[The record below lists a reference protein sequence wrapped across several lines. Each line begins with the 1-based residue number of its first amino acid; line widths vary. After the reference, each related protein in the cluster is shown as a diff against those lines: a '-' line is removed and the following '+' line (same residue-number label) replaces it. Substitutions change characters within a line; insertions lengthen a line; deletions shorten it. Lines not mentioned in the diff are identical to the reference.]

1 MAEREIW
8 EVVAERYG
16 MLKKMQG
23 TDGYDLAADLTLE
36 ALRGLSREE
45 IEPILEKHGLNADKF
60 FGNNNFWQGVE
71 AKLKSD
77 E

>member
-1 MAEREIW
+1 MSEREIW
-8 EVVAERYG
+8 EIVAERYG
-16 MLKKMQG
+16 MLKKMQHN
-23 TDGYDLAADLTLE
+23 DGYGLAADLTLE

-45 IEPILEKHGLNADKF
+45 IEPILEKHGLIPNKF
-60 FGNNNFWQGVE
+60 FGNDDFWQGVE